1 MSDYFNSVRQFA
13 SSTFNT
19 VAAATTSAVQQAAP
33 QFITIGRNQY
43 QILEKH
49 GEVTKQAQSGNSFF
63 LFFLF
68 FFFSF

>member
-33 QFITIGRNQY
+33 QFISIGRNQY

-49 GEVTKQAQSGNSFF
+49 GEVTQQAMVSFL
-63 LFFLF
+63 LFF
-68 FFFSF
+68 FFFSFF